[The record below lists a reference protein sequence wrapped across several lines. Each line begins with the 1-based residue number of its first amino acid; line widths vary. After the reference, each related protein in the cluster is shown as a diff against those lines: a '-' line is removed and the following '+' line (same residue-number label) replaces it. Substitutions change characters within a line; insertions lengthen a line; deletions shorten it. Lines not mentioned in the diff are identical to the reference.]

1 LTPLKYPPGRDDL
14 GCSVKPILLLHCSKA
29 NACVIRSVP
38 GHDQTFQVRTAH
50 RAAAIKKIDS
60 PIAGRANVLIV
71 PDLTSR
77 ADCEL
82 TRLASCAVAV
92 LVALARRTAL
102 SKAMG

>member
-1 LTPLKYPPGRDDL
+1 MTKHSKYERL
-14 GCSVKPILLLHCSKA
+14 IE
-29 NACVIRSVP
+29 
-38 GHDQTFQVRTAH
+38 
-50 RAAAIKKIDS
+50 AAAIKKIDS

-77 ADCEL
+77 AESEL

-102 SKAMG
+102 SKAVG